1 MPLSPDAWASIGTT
15 LFNTGST
22 LYANSQNRKNAL
34 ADWNRQNTYN
44 APAQQ
49 MQRYKEAGLNPNL
62 IYSQQNNAQP
72 VRSTDYVAPQAPDFQ
87 GILAKSS
94 QIKVQNQQL
103 ANLELT
109 NKAIEAQIMKTKAD
123 ALYVAS
129 NTKFKDLDIT
139 RLQGQLPGLVEGV
152 QLRNEAMKADI
163 NNKVAETNN
172 KIANL
177 PILERQKEKLSYEID
192 RLFQSNKFI
201 EKSANAQLA
210 IQRAMVASINVA
222 TNLNRKKVVT
232 EDFNQEAIMSQI
244 RNVARNAYKEQD
256 DNVDM
261 DWINTIT
268 NIAGTLLPYNMGKIL
283 PKFKQ

>member
-1 MPLSPDAWASIGTT
+1 MGLSPDAWASIGTT

-34 ADWNRQNTYN
+34 ADWNRQNAYN

-103 ANLELT
+103 ANLELQ
-109 NKAIEAQIMKTKAD
+109 NKAIEAQIIKTKAD

-129 NTKFKDLDIT
+129 NTKFKDIDIQ

-152 QLRNEAMKADI
+152 QLRNEAMKTEIA
-163 NNKVAETNN
+163 NKVADTNN
-172 KIANL
+172 KISQL
-177 PILERQKEKLSYEID
+177 DLQGYQKAKLLGEVD
-192 RLFQSNKFI
+192 RLFRTNAFI
-201 EKSANAQLA
+201 ELSENKKLAVQNAI
-210 IQRAMVASINVA
+210 IQSTKAA
-222 TNLNRKKVVT
+222 TNLTTKKYAT
-232 EDFNQEAIMSQI
+232 EDFNQQKLYAEILRSL
-244 RNVARNAYKEQD
+244 R
-256 DNVDM
+256 
-261 DWINTIT
+261 T
-268 NIAGTLLPYNMGKIL
+268 NSDVPEDFTDKIL
-283 PKFKQ
+283 GIIKGLIPKF

>member
-15 LFNTGST
+15 LFNTGSQ
-22 LYANSQNRKNAL
+22 LYANSQNRKNSL
-34 ADWNRQNTYN
+34 ADWNRQNAYN

-103 ANLELT
+103 KNLELQ
-109 NKAIEAQIMKTKAD
+109 NQAIEAQIIKTKAD

-129 NTKFKDLDIT
+129 NTQFKDLDVQ

-152 QLRNEAMKADI
+152 QLRNEATKAQI
-163 NNKVAETNN
+163 NSTVAETNN
-172 KIANL
+172 KIAQL
-177 PILERQKEKLSYEID
+177 PIYSVTKEKLQNEVD
-192 RLFQSNKFI
+192 RLIRSNRFI
-201 EKSANAQLA
+201 ELSENQKLA
-210 IQRAMVASINVA
+210 VQRAMVKSIEA
-222 TNLNRKKVVT
+222 TTELTTKKKET
-232 EDFNQEAIMSQI
+232 ENFNQQYIEAQI
-244 RNVARNAYKEQD
+244 RKIFRNETQD
-256 DNVDM
+256 TNVDM
-261 DWINTIT
+261 SWLNPII
-268 NIAGTLLPYNMGKIL
+268 NIAGLLLPYNMPKIL
-283 PKFKQ
+283 PKFK

>member
-15 LFNTGST
+15 LFNTGSQ

-34 ADWNRQNTYN
+34 ADWNRQNAYN
-44 APAQQ
+44 SPVRQ

-103 ANLELT
+103 KNLELQ
-109 NKAIEAQIMKTKAD
+109 NQAIEAQIIKTKAD

-129 NTKFKDLDIT
+129 NTKFKDIDIQ

-152 QLRNEAMKADI
+152 QLRNEAMKTEIA
-163 NNKVAETNN
+163 NKVADTNN
-172 KIANL
+172 KISQLNL
-177 PILERQKEKLSYEID
+177 QGYQKAKLLGEVD
-192 RLFQSNKFI
+192 RLFRTNAFI
-201 EKSANAQLA
+201 ELSENKKLAVQNAI
-210 IQRAMVASINVA
+210 IQSTKAA
-222 TNLNRKKVVT
+222 TNLSIKKYAT
-232 EDFNQEAIMSQI
+232 EDFNQQKLYADLLRSL
-244 RNVARNAYKEQD
+244 R
-256 DNVDM
+256 
-261 DWINTIT
+261 T
-268 NIAGTLLPYNMGKIL
+268 NSDVPEDFTDKIL
-283 PKFKQ
+283 GIIKGLIPKF